1 MKHLFVTIVLLAML
15 FLTVSPSQAAGK
27 MSAGAGLDVLLPL
40 GTFGDVNSVG
50 FGGSGIF
57 QYDINPRFAVTGKL
71 GYWVF
76 GGKDYS
82 QSGVTISGPSFS
94 GFTIRGGGK
103 YYFMPAGRTRVY
115 GMGELGLFFGS
126 SGDITVPG
134 VTIPGFGTVGGGTIS
149 GGSSTNFVLAPIIGV
164 ELPFGGK
171 GNTIDISA
179 RYDLVLTS
187 GSSSGSLGLRGGVNF
202 AI

>member
-1 MKHLFVTIVLLAML
+1 MKYLFVTVALLALM
-15 FLTVSPSQAAGK
+15 FVTASPSYAAGK
-27 MSAGAGLDVLLPL
+27 MSVGAGLDVLIPV
-40 GTFGDVNSVG
+40 GSFGDGSSTG

-57 QYDINPRFAVTGKL
+57 QYNVNQMFAVTGKL

-76 GGKDYS
+76 GGKDFS
-82 QSGVTISGPSFS
+82 EGGVNISGPSFK
-94 GFTIRGGGK
+94 GFTIRVGGK

-126 SGDITVPG
+126 SGDVTIPG
-134 VTIPGFGTVGGGTIS
+134 VTIPGFGTVGGGTVS
-149 GGSSTNFVLAPIIGV
+149 GGSSTDFVLAPIVGV

-179 RYDLVLTS
+179 RYDLILTS
-187 GSSSGSLGLRGGVNF
+187 GNSAGSLGLR
-202 AI
+202 